1 MVQTKLRLLRTSQR
15 RVEYFMSKAIIIGGG
30 VIGLFSAY
38 YLNKLGWE
46 VDVLEQGDLSD
57 NCSFGNAGMIT
68 PSHFVPLASPGIVE
82 QGIRWM
88 FSSKSPFYVKPSL
101 NPELIGWGLKFLKS
115 ATKKHAEHSAGGL
128 RDISLLSKSLY
139 HEFEKDTSIDFGLTD
154 NGILML
160 FKSAKVEEEEL
171 HMVEKATNLGLD
183 AQYLSADECH
193 KLQPDI
199 ELDILGAVHYRCDAH
214 MYPNNL
220 MKGLVKYLEAKGVHI
235 HRNTKVVKINH
246 DTDKISSVNT
256 DDKEFTG
263 DAYLVSGGSWSPG
276 IAKLAGLN
284 VPLMPGKG
292 YSFMVNDPV
301 KPMTIPFI
309 LCEAR
314 VAITPMNGSIR
325 FGGTMEIGKINKQVN
340 MNRVKGIVES
350 VPKYLPNFKL
360 EVPPQKD
367 IWFGF
372 RPVSPDG
379 LPYIGMSNKFKNL
392 AIATG
397 HAMIGLALG
406 PATGKLISEVI
417 IGDKTSMDI
426 SLFSPVRYQ

>member
-1 MVQTKLRLLRTSQR
+1 
-15 RVEYFMSKAIIIGGG
+15 MSKAIIIGGG

-46 VDVLEQGDLSD
+46 VDVLEQGDLTD

-88 FSSKSPFYVKPSL
+88 FNSKSPFYVKPSL
-101 NPELIGWGLKFLKS
+101 NPELIDWGLKFLKS

-139 HEFEKDTSIDFGLTD
+139 HEFEKDTGIDFGLTD

-171 HMVEKATNLGLD
+171 HMVEKATTLGLD
-183 AQYLSADECH
+183 AQYLSADECR
-193 KLQPDI
+193 KLQPDV

-220 MKGLVKYLEAKGVHI
+220 MKGLVKYLEAKGVRI

-246 DTDKISSVNT
+246 NADKISSVNT
-256 DDKEFTG
+256 DDKEFIG

-284 VPLMPGKG
+284 VSLMPGKG

-301 KPMTIPFI
+301 KPMSIPFI

-325 FGGTMEIGKINKQVN
+325 FGGTMEIGKINKQINVS
-340 MNRVKGIVES
+340 RVKGIVES
-350 VPKYLPNFKL
+350 VPKYLPDFKL
-360 EVPPQKD
+360 KVPEQKD

-379 LPYIGMSNKFKNL
+379 LPYIGMSDKFKNL

-406 PATGKLISEVI
+406 PATGKLISEAI
-417 IGDKTSMDI
+417 TGGKTSMDI
-426 SLFSPVRYQ
+426 GLFSPGRFQ

>member
-1 MVQTKLRLLRTSQR
+1 
-15 RVEYFMSKAIIIGGG
+15 MSKAIIIGGG

-88 FSSKSPFYVKPSL
+88 FNSKSPFYVKPSL

-139 HEFEKDTSIDFGLTD
+139 HEFEKDTGIDFGLTD

-171 HMVEKATNLGLD
+171 HMAEKATNLGLD
-183 AQYLSADECH
+183 AQYLSAIECR

-220 MKGLVKYLEAKGVHI
+220 MKGLVKYLETKGVHI

-246 DTDKISSVNT
+246 NAGKIASVNT
-256 DDKEFTG
+256 SDKELTG
-263 DAYLVSGGSWSPG
+263 DAYIVSGGSWSPG

-284 VPLMPGKG
+284 LPLMPGKG
-292 YSFMVNDPV
+292 YSFMVNNPV
-301 KPMTIPFI
+301 KPITIPFI

-325 FGGTMEIGKINKQVN
+325 FGGTMEIGKINKDIN
-340 MNRVKGIVES
+340 INRVKGIVES
-350 VPKYLPNFKL
+350 IPNYLPDFKL
-360 EVPPQKD
+360 KVPEQKD

-417 IGDKTSMDI
+417 VGEKTSMDI
-426 SLFSPVRYQ
+426 GLFSPARYQ